1 MKKINKVL
9 CTLMALGMACSLV
22 ACSDGDKKTSSP
34 EDTGNSS
41 SEASFTLAEAWE
53 ATQTAVNVAYNM
65 DREYT
70 GSFTYTTVKSSTDV
84 SVEGEETETETR
96 ESTTKVSYNA
106 DTKEG
111 FSVRAYSSSTLSSE
125 APDNPEESSS
135 VNASK
140 TVKAEDTYYVYNI
153 YKDGEDPQQV
163 GAYKQAANLYTL
175 KNSYVSTY
183 TYGEFMT
190 DMSLPWL
197 EADSAE
203 TVIAGFNSVYA
214 SDANKTLET
223 NFSKAEDGTVTLSVK
238 FSAALSAT
246 IEETPFVM
254 SNSMDVSI
262 QSKEGKLVGITF
274 TEEEKALAN
283 GVAIETGNSTLTLT
297 VSYAFDKTAFDA
309 VDMTNAPE
317 IAEIYENTSAER
329 YLSAV
334 VSISDDFSF
343 ETSGMPSID
352 LTQTTAEQVATI
364 KAHFATAH
372 STYGVATGVYI
383 DEAMTTPLADDI
395 STEDWNAIET
405 LYVKAPAVNTA
416 VYLREKMTFDCDAN
430 WKYILGIE
438 NTDRMGATT
447 MNSGYPD
454 MDSDPNTFTY
464 RLSGAQYGVLGT
476 VVTKV
481 DGTVVE
487 NTVQSKVFE
496 AGVHTIEYTV
506 SITDPNNLI
515 YMYM

>member
-1 MKKINKVL
+1 MKKFNKVL
-9 CTLMALGMACSLV
+9 CTLMAFGMACSLA
-22 ACSDGDKKTSSP
+22 ACSGNDKTSDPSD
-34 EDTGNSS
+34 DTGNSS
-41 SEASFTLAEAWE
+41 SGAGFTLADAWE
-53 ATQTAVNVAYNM
+53 ATQTAVNVANNM
-65 DREYT
+65 EYA

-84 SVEGEETETETR
+84 SVEGTETETDTY

-111 FSVRAYSSSTLSSE
+111 FSVRNYSSSTLSSDD
-125 APDNPEESSS
+125 PDNPEESSS

-140 TVKAEDTYYVYNI
+140 TVKAEDTYYVYDI

-163 GAYKQAANLYTL
+163 GAYKQTATLYTL
-175 KNSYVSTY
+175 KNNYSSEY

-190 DMSLPWL
+190 NISFPWL
-197 EADSAE
+197 AADSVE

-214 SDANKTLET
+214 SDTNKTLET

-246 IEETPFVM
+246 IEETPYVM
-254 SNSMDVSI
+254 SSAMDVSF
-262 QSKEGKLVGITF
+262 QSKEGKLVGITLKD
-274 TEEEKALAN
+274 EEKSLVN
-283 GVAIETGNSTLTLT
+283 GVAVETYTSTTALT
-297 VSYAFDKTAFDA
+297 VSYEFDKTAFDA

-317 IAEIYENTSAER
+317 IADIQENTSAWR
-329 YLSAV
+329 YLSAII
-334 VSISDDFSF
+334 SISDDFSF

-383 DEAMTTPLADDI
+383 DEAMTTLLADDI

-405 LYVKAPAVNTA
+405 LYVKAPSVSTA

-438 NTDRMGATT
+438 NTDRTGATT

-464 RLSGAQYGVLGT
+464 RLSGSQYGVLGT

-481 DGTVVE
+481 DGSVVE
-487 NTVQSKVFE
+487 NTVQSKVLD
-496 AGVHTIEYTV
+496 AGVHTIEYTIG
-506 SITDPNNLI
+506 ITDPNNLI